1 MIFALVRRK
10 AKVSTAALVLLALFI
25 SGCNES
31 AEDEPQR
38 EPIVLIGPTMGTQ
51 WSVTL
56 GTQNAQYPE
65 FADAESR
72 IRKALVAAIVDDLNT
87 VNALMSTWD
96 ASSELSRFNALDST
110 QPVTFSPAT
119 IEVLRTAQR
128 VAEATNG
135 AYDVTRGAVFGLWG
149 FSADTPSPDA
159 PDPEVLNQALAESG
173 WQALRLSGNTVTKQ
187 FPNLTVDLSSL
198 GKGYAVDRLAALL
211 EAEGLQHYV
220 VNIGGEI
227 AVKGERSPDVAWR
240 IGIESPDK
248 TVPSGLALNNARL
261 ASSGSYRSVRIVD
274 GQRISHLID
283 GRTGYPIAHNVV
295 AATVLHES
303 AMLADAWATAFMVLG
318 LEASEAYVNE
328 QNLAVQL
335 TVLASSNSNKPEFAV
350 WQSPA
355 WKALPLAS
363 AP

>member
-1 MIFALVRRK
+1 MFAPVQRK
-10 AKVSTAALVLLALFI
+10 TNLLTAVLLLLSSFI
-25 SGCNES
+25 GGCNGSTEN
-31 AEDEPQR
+31 EPQR
-38 EPIVLIGPTMGTQ
+38 QPIALSGPTMGTQ
-51 WSVTL
+51 WSVTF
-56 GTQNAQYPE
+56 GTQNAGYPE
-65 FADAESR
+65 IADVNSR
-72 IRKALVAAIVDDLNT
+72 THKALAVAIADDLKT

-96 ASSELSRFNALDST
+96 ASSELSRFNALHST
-110 QPVTFSPAT
+110 QPFAISAAT
-119 IEVLRTAQR
+119 LEVLRTAQR
-128 VAEATNG
+128 VAEATDG

-159 PDPEVLNQALAESG
+159 PDPAVLNRALAESG
-173 WQALRLSGNTVTKQ
+173 WQALRLSGTTVTKQ

-211 EAEGLQHYV
+211 DAEGFQHYV
-220 VNIGGEI
+220 VNIGGEM

-248 TVPSGLALNNARL
+248 SVPSGLALNNARL
-261 ASSGSYRSVRIVD
+261 ASSGSYRNVRIVD

-335 TVLASSNSNKPEFAV
+335 TVLASSNPNEPEFAV

-355 WKALPLAS
+355 WKALPSAS